1 VTAIAAC
8 LASACA
14 RSTEPAAPAR
24 AVKPGP
30 PLHDGPLTD
39 FVPAAGLRWL
49 LVGEPQKIAESPAFR
64 SSVSLL
70 LPPDHLQTFAKGSG
84 VVLEQV
90 PSGAIAGFDL
100 GTLYLFV
107 PPPSA
112 ASAIVARFR
121 ERIVGGER
129 VDTPHPLVTRVS
141 GVIGEHPQALVS
153 IEERLVAIAVGDPT
167 LARVVEAFARK
178 KLHQSP
184 PALRGAALSQLAA
197 PAAEAVAA
205 FYAPGPFEGD
215 WARAA
220 RGLLADAVALSLTLI
235 PTGPEQVRAQLE
247 LAGDF
252 PASGADDLAAGFQD
266 LAQSSTGK
274 LLALDQI
281 SEPRVREREGRLIL
295 DVDLALAPIARGL
308 RAAVIADVWE
318 ILDLPRRPTH

>member
-1 VTAIAAC
+1 
-8 LASACA
+8 
-14 RSTEPAAPAR
+14 
-24 AVKPGP
+24 
-30 PLHDGPLTD
+30 
-39 FVPAAGLRWL
+39 VPAAGLRWL

-64 SSVSLL
+64 DSIALL
-70 LPPDHLQTFAKGSG
+70 LPADHLQAFTQGSG
-84 VVLEQV
+84 VELEHI
-90 PSGAIAGFDL
+90 PAGAIAGFDL

-107 PPPSA
+107 PPPSSA
-112 ASAIVARFR
+112 RAIVTRFR
-121 ERIVGGER
+121 ERLVGGER
-129 VDTPHPLVTRVS
+129 VDNPHPAVVRVS
-141 GVIGEHPQALVS
+141 GVIGEHPQALVCV
-153 IEERLVAIAVGDPT
+153 EERLIAIAVGDPT
-167 LARVVEAFARK
+167 LARVVDAFARK

-197 PAAEAVAA
+197 PPEEALAT

-220 RGLLADAVALSLTLI
+220 RGLLAEAVALSLTLI
-235 PTGPEQVRAQLE
+235 PSGPEHARALLE
-247 LAGDF
+247 VAGDF
-252 PASGADDLAAGFQD
+252 PPSGADALAAGFQD

-318 ILDLPRRPTH
+318 ILDLPHTPKR